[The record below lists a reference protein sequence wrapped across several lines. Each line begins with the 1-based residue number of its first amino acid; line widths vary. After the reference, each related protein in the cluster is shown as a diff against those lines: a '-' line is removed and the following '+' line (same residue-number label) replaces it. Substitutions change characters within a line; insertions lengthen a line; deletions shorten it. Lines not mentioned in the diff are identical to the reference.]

1 MSGFL
6 VGGFSSAAIS
16 RAKCL
21 AAVAQRFEG
30 RPRRVR
36 AVRQEGGASYTLG
49 ENGRGEPGESR
60 SSFSPNPGCSKP
72 ARARG
77 GKEKTRRSAEVG
89 SKKFVHT
96 LRLLGIMLAFPFV
109 GLHIFKE
116 VEKKL
121 MSHEFGPQGEAW
133 LKEMSN
139 RADPLSPASLQTF
152 RVHIKRLSKFIPA
165 DTPFEHN
172 PQRICS

>member
-36 AVRQEGGASYTLG
+36 AVRQE
-49 ENGRGEPGESR
+49 RR
-60 SSFSPNPGCSKP
+60 SVILRKKMDAANQ
-72 ARARG
+72 ARAEAVFLQTLDVRSPQEREA
-77 GKEKTRRSAEVG
+77 EKKRRAGLG
-89 SKKFVHT
+89 SWIEDFLVHT

-116 VEKKL
+116 VEK
-121 MSHEFGPQGEAW
+121 S
-133 LKEMSN
+133 
-139 RADPLSPASLQTF
+139 
-152 RVHIKRLSKFIPA
+152 
-165 DTPFEHN
+165 
-172 PQRICS
+172 